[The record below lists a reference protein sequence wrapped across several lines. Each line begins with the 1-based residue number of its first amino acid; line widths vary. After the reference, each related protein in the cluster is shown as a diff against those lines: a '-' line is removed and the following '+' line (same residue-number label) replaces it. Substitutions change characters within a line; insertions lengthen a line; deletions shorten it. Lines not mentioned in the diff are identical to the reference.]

1 MQEPQFVN
9 SDCGFFI
16 TVTYF
21 VLKRIEISKFVRN
34 NIYIWSEKKWIDKLL
49 SEITE
54 LEFKDK
60 CNAAELNENN
70 IYPNIWTN
78 QIFDAESNYFNH
90 LTEDFFELK
99 TI

>member
-1 MQEPQFVN
+1 M
-9 SDCGFFI
+9 
-16 TVTYF
+16 
-21 VLKRIEISKFVRN
+21 
-34 NIYIWSEKKWIDKLL
+34 

-60 CNAAELNENN
+60 CNAAKLNENN

>member
-1 MQEPQFVN
+1 M
-9 SDCGFFI
+9 
-16 TVTYF
+16 
-21 VLKRIEISKFVRN
+21 
-34 NIYIWSEKKWIDKLL
+34 